1 MEILSSLRLT
11 SCSRVRE
18 KVGCRG
24 NFPEVYDK
32 VNRRG
37 RTGKQREIELISNP
51 DTDFYTSAM
60 FFVFQARSENFKIKS
75 RKNSGNMWTRRGRIA
90 QNCTINVNKL

>member
-1 MEILSSLRLT
+1 MEILSSLRFT
-11 SCSRVRE
+11 SCFRVRE

-37 RTGKQREIELISNP
+37 RTGKQKDRI
-51 DTDFYTSAM
+51 
-60 FFVFQARSENFKIKS
+60 NFKS
-75 RKNSGNMWTRRGRIA
+75 RHRVRVFNLSDVFCVSGTFREFQDKVKKKFGKY
-90 QNCTINVNKL
+90 VD

>member
-1 MEILSSLRLT
+1 MFFPSEKMEILSSLRFT

-37 RTGKQREIELISNP
+37 RTGKQIEIE
-51 DTDFYTSAM
+51 FH
-60 FFVFQARSENFKIKS
+60 FKS
-75 RKNSGNMWTRRGRIA
+75 RHRFFNLSDVFCVLGTFREFQDKVKKKFGKY
-90 QNCTINVNKL
+90 VD

>member
-1 MEILSSLRLT
+1 MEILSSLRFT

-37 RTGKQREIELISNP
+37 RTGKQIEIEL
-51 DTDFYTSAM
+51 
-60 FFVFQARSENFKIKS
+60 NFKS
-75 RKNSGNMWTRRGRIA
+75 RHRFLT
-90 QNCTINVNKL
+90 